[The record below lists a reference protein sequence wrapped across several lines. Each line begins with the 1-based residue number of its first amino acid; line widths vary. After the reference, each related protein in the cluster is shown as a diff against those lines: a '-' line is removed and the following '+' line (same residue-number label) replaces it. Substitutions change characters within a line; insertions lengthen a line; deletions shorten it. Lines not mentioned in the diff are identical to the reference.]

1 MTNYLLSMRRVT
13 ILMAKTQLSRLVDEA
28 LRGEEVVISR
38 GKTPVV
44 RLVPVTSAER
54 GARRLGSAKGEVRM
68 ARDFDAPLLDMGEYQ
83 KG

>member
-44 RLVPVTSAER
+44 RVVPVTSAER
-54 GARRLGSAKGEVRM
+54 GAR
-68 ARDFDAPLLDMGEYQ
+68 
-83 KG
+83 